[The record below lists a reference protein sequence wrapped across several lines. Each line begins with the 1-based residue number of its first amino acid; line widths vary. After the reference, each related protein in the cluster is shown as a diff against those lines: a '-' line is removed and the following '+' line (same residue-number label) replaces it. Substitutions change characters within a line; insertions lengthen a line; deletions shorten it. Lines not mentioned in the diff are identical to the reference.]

1 MCTFAWKLEDGYV
14 PLLYCGTDL
23 SLKCVVLNK
32 AQSNTALRASFPAQ
46 NVSKQFGDI
55 STYNLLKNQNS
66 AGVNLIGFIQ

>member
-1 MCTFAWKLEDGYV
+1 MCTFAWKLEDGYM

-32 AQSNTALRASFPAQ
+32 AQSNTAHGKASFPAQ
-46 NVSKQFGDI
+46 NVSKQVGDT

-66 AGVNLIGFIQ
+66 AE

>member
-14 PLLYCGTDL
+14 PLLYCSTDL

-32 AQSNTALRASFPAQ
+32 VQSNIAHGKASFPAQ

-55 STYNLLKNQNS
+55 SRYNLLKNQDS
-66 AGVNLIGFIQ
+66 AE